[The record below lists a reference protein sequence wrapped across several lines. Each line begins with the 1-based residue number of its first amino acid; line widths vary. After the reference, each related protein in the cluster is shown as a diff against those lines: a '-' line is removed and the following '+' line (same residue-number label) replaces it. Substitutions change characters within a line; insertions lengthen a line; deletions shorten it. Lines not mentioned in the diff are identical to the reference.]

1 MNTPNITANDI
12 GNGNNMEIV
21 RLIPKDIPSHTNW
34 LVRNCL
40 LLLMLK
46 FDSHLIFL
54 AYGYLKK
61 FPNCVHIIFVN
72 EANDPNFNTQRYS
85 PFLLREENLNDFM
98 IRSAW
103 ACNTSNPIDAEGEW
117 LTDRSLNKSSILM
130 SVKEGKKVEVRWKKG
145 VVWTTKDAMDRGK
158 VGRKI

>member
-1 MNTPNITANDI
+1 MLYLPSLLPLIISLGHKSVSSPNECLNLLMNQSLHKNILVRALLHSI
-12 GNGNNMEIV
+12 IV
-21 RLIPKDIPSHTNW
+21 RTYCVCSYW

-61 FPNCVHIIFVN
+61 FPNCVHIISFY

-85 PFLLREENLNDFM
+85 AFLLREENLNYFM

-117 LTDRSLNKSSILM
+117 LTDRCIHT
-130 SVKEGKKVEVRWKKG
+130 VRYDSTSRW
-145 VVWTTKDAMDRGK
+145 M
-158 VGRKI
+158 IS

>member
-1 MNTPNITANDI
+1 MNTPNITAKDI

-46 FDSHLIFL
+46 FDSHLVFL

-61 FPNCVHIIFVN
+61 FPNCVHIISFI

-98 IRSAW
+98 IRSAI
-103 ACNTSNPIDAEGEW
+103 ACSTRLWTG
-117 LTDRSLNKSSILM
+117 
-130 SVKEGKKVEVRWKKG
+130 VKLVEKYNSELRQETLKL
-145 VVWTTKDAMDRGK
+145 
-158 VGRKI
+158 